1 MIGPIWRLLDS
12 GALDGAEQ
20 MALDS
25 GLMDRARQTGETVLR
40 VYRWTR
46 PTLSFG
52 RHETVVGHFDRVR
65 LAAAGVDAVRRPT
78 GGRVLLHDREVTYSV
93 TAQIADDESLRMS
106 YARINALLITALR
119 AIGARV
125 EPAATSLARRPGGA
139 PCFAEPA
146 AGELVFD
153 GRKLV
158 GSAQVRDRGALL
170 QHGSILLGD
179 DQARILALASSPLV
193 PPAPAATLC
202 EAAGTELGYAQV
214 RDALFAAV
222 AAAAPGASP
231 IDPVEA
237 ARFAE
242 THRARYSSIE
252 WTWRA

>member
-1 MIGPIWRLLDS
+1 MIGPVWRLLDS

-52 RHETVVGHFDRVR
+52 RHETIAGHFDRAR
-65 LAAAGVDAVRRPT
+65 LVAAGIDAVRRPT

-93 TAQIADDESLRMS
+93 TAPIADDESLRTS
-106 YARINALLITALR
+106 YARINALLISALR
-119 AIGARV
+119 ALGARV
-125 EPAATSLARRPGGA
+125 EPAAKSLARRPGGA

-179 DQARILALASSPLV
+179 DQARILVLASAPLA

-202 EAAGTELGYAQV
+202 EAAGIDIGYAEV
-214 RDALFAAV
+214 RDALFAAA

-231 IDPVEA
+231 IDPA
-237 ARFAE
+237 DASRFAE
-242 THRARYSSIE
+242 THRAHYASIE